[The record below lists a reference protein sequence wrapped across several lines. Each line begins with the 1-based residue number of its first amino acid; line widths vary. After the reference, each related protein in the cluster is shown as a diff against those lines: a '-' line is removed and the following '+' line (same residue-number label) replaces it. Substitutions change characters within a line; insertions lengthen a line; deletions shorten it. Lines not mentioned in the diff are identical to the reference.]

1 VSRQLTP
8 EQQEQL
14 GYVERHPSPHDRRA
28 SILTHT
34 DRGQEIM
41 DAISGALLASIE
53 QVTEDLGRESIQ
65 SIRSAFIRI
74 LEITAMLSQQRPAGP
89 AE

>member
-1 VSRQLTP
+1 
-8 EQQEQL
+8 
-14 GYVERHPSPHDRRA
+14 
-28 SILTHT
+28 
-34 DRGQEIM
+34 M
-41 DAISGALLASIE
+41 DAISGALLASMK
-53 QVTEDLGRESIQ
+53 QVTENLGRESIQ